1 MSTSTPSTH
10 HRSPVRRRLLAASAA
25 AVVASVGLATWA
37 GVSTASTRPTSHPAA
52 PSTLPPRGGG
62 AVSPAVPDRPTVNPA
77 VPSKPSNPP
86 TVNPAVPSKPSS
98 VPTVNPAVPSKPSL
112 TPTKVGALPAAPV
125 RSTQATSAVA
135 GSVRILKS
143 YSKGAFSIQMTI
155 TNSTNQVWTFDSK
168 DSFVSG
174 FGHWGERSP
183 QTVSPGQEVTVTGY
197 TDSPTDSLGFVIMV
211 TYTIP
216 DGHYATFWTLTGI
229 GPNSATGEWATSVDT
244 QDPNQN
250 NKVITG
256 CPTATTKV
264 SGGVHPT
271 SSIAMYTCAAA

>member
-1 MSTSTPSTH
+1 MSTSTSSTH
-10 HRSPVRRRLLAASAA
+10 HRSPIRRRLLAASAA
-25 AVVASVGLATWA
+25 VVVAGVGIATWA
-37 GVSTASTRPTSHPAA
+37 GVSAASTQSTSHPAV

-62 AVSPAVPDRPTVNPA
+62 SVSPAVPSRPTVDPA
-77 VPSKPSNPP
+77 VPSKPSNVP
-86 TVNPAVPSKPSS
+86 TIDPAVPSKPSN
-98 VPTVNPAVPSKPSL
+98 VPTIDPAIPSQPPVTATDHATLSP
-112 TPTKVGALPAAPV
+112 TPGAGF
-125 RSTQATSAVA
+125 QATRSPA
-135 GSVRILKS
+135 GSVQVLRS

-155 TNSTNQVWTFDSK
+155 TNSTSQVWTFDSK

-174 FGHWGERSP
+174 FGHWGQRSP

-197 TDSPTDSLGFVIMV
+197 TDSPTDSLGFVVMV

-250 NKVITG
+250 NKVITA
-256 CPTATTKV
+256 CPAATTKV
-264 SGGVHPT
+264 SGGVHPAST
-271 SSIAMYTCAAA
+271 ITLAACAAA

>member
-1 MSTSTPSTH
+1 MNTSTPSTH
-10 HRSPVRRRLLAASAA
+10 QRSPLGRRLLAASAA
-25 AVVASVGLATWA
+25 VVVAGVTVAAWA
-37 GVSTASTRPTSHPAA
+37 GVSAANTRPTSHPAV

-62 AVSPAVPDRPTVNPA
+62 SVSPAVPSRPTVDPA
-77 VPSKPSNPP
+77 VPSMPSN
-86 TVNPAVPSKPSS
+86 
-98 VPTVNPAVPSKPSL
+98 VPTIDPATPSQPPLIATDQTTPSP
-112 TPTKVGALPAAPV
+112 TPGAGP
-125 RSTQATSAVA
+125 QATPSPA
-135 GSVRILKS
+135 GSVQVLRS

-168 DSFVSG
+168 DSFVSS
-174 FGHWGERSP
+174 FGHWGQRSP
-183 QTVSPGQEVTVTGY
+183 QTVSPGQDVTVTGY

-244 QDPNQN
+244 QDPDQN
-250 NKVITG
+250 NKVITA
-256 CPTATTKV
+256 CPAATTNV

-271 SSIAMYTCAAA
+271 STIALAACTAA